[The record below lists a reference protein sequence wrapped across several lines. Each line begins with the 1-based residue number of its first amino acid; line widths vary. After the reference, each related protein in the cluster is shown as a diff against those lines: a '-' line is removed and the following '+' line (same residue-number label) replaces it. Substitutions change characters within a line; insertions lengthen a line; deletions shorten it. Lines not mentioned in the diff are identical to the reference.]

1 MTIKVGERLPD
12 AVFKTKSDEGVS
24 EVRSDALFKGKR
36 IVLFAVPGA
45 FTPTCSMNH
54 LPGYLENRDAIL
66 AKGIDAIVVV
76 AVNDPHVMGAWA
88 KATNGEGKIQYL
100 SDGNAT
106 FTKAVGLDV
115 DLGAG
120 NMGIRSKR
128 YSMLVEDG
136 VVKQLNIEEVS
147 WSGSHLERSYHSR
160 SALEQEHIGVGIS
173 LGVNPS
179 LPPCCYAT
187 SLFKRG

>member
-12 AVFKTKSDEGVS
+12 AVFKTKTDEGVI
-24 EVRSDALFKGKR
+24 EVLSDTLFKGKKV
-36 IVLFAVPGA
+36 VLFAVPGA

-66 AKGIDAIVVV
+66 AKGVESIVVV

-88 KATNGEGKIQYL
+88 KATNGEGKITYL

-106 FTKAVGLDV
+106 FTTAIGLDI
-115 DLGAG
+115 DLAAVS
-120 NMGIRSKR
+120 MGVRSKR

-136 VVKQLNIEEVS
+136 VVKQLNIETTPGQAITS
-147 WSGSHLERSYHSR
+147 
-160 SALEQEHIGVGIS
+160 SAATMLEQI
-173 LGVNPS
+173 
-179 LPPCCYAT
+179 
-187 SLFKRG
+187 